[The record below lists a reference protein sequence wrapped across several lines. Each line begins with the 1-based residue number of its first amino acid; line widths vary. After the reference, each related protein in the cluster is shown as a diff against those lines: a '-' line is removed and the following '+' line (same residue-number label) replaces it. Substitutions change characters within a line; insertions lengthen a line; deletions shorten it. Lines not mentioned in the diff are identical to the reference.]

1 MRTGKDTAFGT
12 TDVLGEAG
20 YNGIGIATARGVIR
34 LWERKLVRASR
45 RLLFRAEQIKQRVS
59 G

>member
-1 MRTGKDTAFGT
+1 VRTGKDTAFGRIE
-12 TDVLGEAG
+12 VLGEAG

-34 LWERKLVRASR
+34 LGKRKLVRASR
-45 RLLFRAEQIKQRVS
+45 RLLFSAQEIKQRVS